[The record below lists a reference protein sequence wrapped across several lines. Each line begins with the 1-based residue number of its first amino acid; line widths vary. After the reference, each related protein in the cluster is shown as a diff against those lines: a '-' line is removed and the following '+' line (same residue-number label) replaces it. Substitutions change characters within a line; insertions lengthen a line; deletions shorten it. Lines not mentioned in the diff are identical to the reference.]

1 MPRVLLVKTSSL
13 GDVVHNLPV
22 VSDVSASL
30 PSAQIDW
37 VVEEAFEAI
46 PRLHPRVQRVIP
58 VAIRRWRASLL
69 SGDAR
74 KEMGRFVER
83 LREQTYDVVIDTQ
96 GLFKSAVIARVA
108 RGRRFGLDW
117 KSSREPLFPFYDRT
131 FAIPRSAHAV
141 ERNRTL
147 AARALAYT
155 PGAHVDYGIAAKRV
169 RPAWLPADYAIFV
182 HGTSARE
189 KLWDEAAWI
198 ALGRAL
204 VKRGVLPVLP
214 WGNDRERERS
224 GRLAQEISGLVVPQR
239 LALGDLACVLAG
251 ARVVIGV
258 DTGLTHLAGALGVA
272 TVGIYIA
279 TAPAQT
285 GLYGCTRGVNVGGVS
300 MSPSLED
307 VLAAIDRV
315 S

>member
-189 KLWDEAAWI
+189 KLWDEAGWI

-204 VKRGVLPVLP
+204 VKRGLVPVLP
-214 WGNDRERERS
+214 WGDDRERERS
-224 GRLAQEISGLVVPQR
+224 GRLAQETSGLVVPQR

-279 TAPAQT
+279 TAPAHT
-285 GLYGCTRGVNVGGVS
+285 GLYGCARGVNVGGVS